1 MNSIRLAFR
10 LLLRDLRAGELHI
23 LGFALLIA
31 VASLTSVG
39 FFADRLSQA
48 LNREANQ
55 LLGGDLLM
63 TADHPWDPRFAER
76 ARALGLRVISTTSF
90 TSMASTGEV
99 AQLAG
104 IKAVEP
110 GYPLRG
116 QLRVAPG
123 LNQPDA
129 VANGIPAPGT
139 VWLDERL
146 SSALQVKSGDTVG
159 LGETRLTVAG
169 VITYEGDRGVNFFAI
184 VPRLMMNAA
193 DLPATRLIRTGSR
206 VSYRLQFAGEPPQV
220 ESFRKWAQPR
230 LARGESLEDINN
242 ARPEVRAALDRA
254 QKFLRLAALLAVVL
268 AAVAIGLSARR
279 FMQRHLDG
287 CAVMRCLGATQRD
300 ITLLYLAEFLM
311 LGAVAIAL
319 GCVLG
324 FAVQFGLARV
334 LAALIGGDLP
344 APTWL
349 PVAHGF
355 AVGLTLLAGFV
366 VPQLLRL
373 GRVSTLRVLRREW
386 AGAEGLTITGYAVGL
401 GALAGLMFWIAGEAK
416 LGLAVVG
423 GFTVALGAFAAAA
436 RLAIEAVGRVRGASG
451 AGWRYGLA
459 SVRRRLGASLIQ
471 VVGLSVGL
479 TALLLLTLIRND
491 LLAEWQRA
499 APPDA
504 PNRFIIN
511 AQPEQVQPIEAFFAE
526 QGVESPA
533 LSPMIRGRLTARNG
547 KPVEPEQ
554 YEDDRAR
561 RLVER
566 EFNLSY
572 SAQMPPG
579 NRVVAGAWYGTG
591 RTPQFSV
598 EEGLAKTLGL
608 ELGDMLTFAV
618 AGTPV
623 DARIT
628 SLRKLDWD
636 SMRVNFFVIAPPG
649 VLDAY
654 PTSFITA
661 FHLPDERA
669 DFTNQLVARF
679 PNLTVIDMSAIMRQ
693 FRSVMDQI
701 STAVQ
706 FVFGFALLAGVV
718 VMLAALDSTHA
729 ERGFEMAVLRTLG
742 ARNRQLRSALLAEF
756 AALGTAAGALAG
768 IAASAIGWVIAH
780 QVFSLDYLPSLLPV
794 LVAAPIGAVC
804 VMVVGWFGTRR
815 VLRQPPLESIRA
827 LA

>member
-76 ARALGLRVISTTSF
+76 ARALGLRVITTTSF

-184 VPRLMMNAA
+184 VPRLMMNEA

-220 ESFRKWAQPR
+220 ETFRKWAQPR

-669 DFTNQLVARF
+669 DFTNRLVARF

-794 LVAAPIGAVC
+794 FVAAPIGAVC

>member
-1 MNSIRLAFR
+1 MKTLRLGWR

-55 LLGGDLLM
+55 LLGGDLLL
-63 TADHPWDPRFAER
+63 TADHPWDAAYADQ
-76 ARALGLRVISTTSF
+76 ARALGLSAITTTSF

-123 LNQPDA
+123 LNQADA
-129 VANGIPAPGT
+129 VARGIPAPGT
-139 VWLDERL
+139 AWLDERL
-146 SSALQVKSGDTVG
+146 SSALALKVGDQVG
-159 LGETRLTVAG
+159 LGAIRLTVAG
-169 VITYEGDRGVNFFAI
+169 VITYESDRGVNFFAI

-193 DLPATRLIRTGSR
+193 DLPATRLIQTGSR
-206 VSYRLQFAGEPPQV
+206 VSYRLQFAGEPVQV
-220 ESFRKWAQPR
+220 EAFRKWAQPR
-230 LARGESLEDINN
+230 LGHGESLEDINN

-254 QKFLRLAALLAVVL
+254 QKFLRLSALLAVVL

-279 FMQRHLDG
+279 FLQRHLDG

-300 ITLLYLAEFLM
+300 ILQLYLTEFLM
-311 LGAVAIAL
+311 LGIAATAL
-319 GCVLG
+319 GCSLG
-324 FAVQFGLARV
+324 FGVQLGLAR
-334 LAALIGGDLP
+334 LLSSLIGGELP

-349 PVAHGF
+349 PAAHGF

-386 AGAEGLTITGYAVGL
+386 GGAEGMTVAGYAVGIAAL
-401 GALAGLMFWIAGEAK
+401 GGLMFWIAADAK
-416 LGLAVVG
+416 LGFAVVG
-423 GFTVALGAFAAAA
+423 GFALALGVFVGAA
-436 RLAIEAVGRVRGASG
+436 RLAIEAIGRVRSASG

-459 SVRRRLGASLIQ
+459 SVRRRLGASIVQ
-471 VVGLSVGL
+471 IVGLSVGL
-479 TALLLLTLIRND
+479 TALLLLTLVRND
-491 LLAEWQRA
+491 LLADWQRA
-499 APPDA
+499 MPSDA

-511 AQPEQVQPIEAFFAE
+511 AQPEQVQSIVAFFAG
-526 QGVESPA
+526 QGIERPA
-533 LSPMIRGRLTARNG
+533 LSPMIRGRLTAVNG

-554 YEDDRAR
+554 YEDERAR

-572 SAQMPPG
+572 TGQLPKG
-579 NRVVAGAWYGTG
+579 NRVIAGAWFGTD
-591 RTPQFSV
+591 TAPQFSV
-598 EEGLAKTLGL
+598 EDGLAKTLGL
-608 ELGDMLTFAV
+608 KLGDSLTFAV

-649 VLDAY
+649 VLDTFPA
-654 PTSFITA
+654 SFITA
-661 FHLPDERA
+661 FHLREEQA
-669 DFTNQLVARF
+669 GFTNRLVAQF

-693 FRSVMDQI
+693 FQGVMAQL
-701 STAVQ
+701 SSAVQ
-706 FVFGFALLAGVV
+706 FVFGFALLAGVA
-718 VMLAALDSTHA
+718 VMLAALESTHA

-756 AALGTAAGALAG
+756 AALGAAAGALAG
-768 IAASAIGWVIAH
+768 IAASAIGWAIAH
-780 QVFSLDYLPSLLPV
+780 FAFSLDYLPSLLPV
-794 LVAAPIGAVC
+794 AVAAPLGVIC
-804 VMVVGWFGTRR
+804 VTVVGWFGTRR
-815 VLRQPPLESIRA
+815 VLQQPPLASIRA